1 MSSGAPSVTF
11 ATMAG
16 QLEEEVKQL
25 KATID
30 VMKSQISELWDE
42 VDRAKHEARDATSMT
57 SHLFTRILDLEQK
70 LGVQDEE

>member
-1 MSSGAPSVTF
+1 
-11 ATMAG
+11 MAG

-30 VMKSQISELWDE
+30 VMKSQMSELWDE
-42 VDRAKHEARDATSMT
+42 VDRAKHEARDAASMT